1 MEEVASLVVDWIV
14 KQRNRDPFISAS
26 CRAQPTRSP
35 HMTGYAIEADKET
48 GTIMLQQTDGKECG
62 GEERH
67 GQKFLLRFKLKE
79 EPRKDDE
86 HVMKD

>member
-35 HMTGYAIEADKET
+35 HMTGYAIEADQRD
-48 GTIMLQQTDGKECG
+48 GNHDASTDGWKGMWRRRETWT
-62 GEERH
+62 EVSS
-67 GQKFLLRFKLKE
+67 QI
-79 EPRKDDE
+79 
-86 HVMKD
+86 